1 MRETIRQIESAYQ
14 IKFNGNSVYAVG
26 YYLFQRG
33 SSRWVSEDNEIME
46 LIRQLEVQ
54 VSEAYPASYYYV
66 QRILELCKPKIDIEI
81 SAMDRIVLT
90 LYLKKADWTKE
101 QGMTKAVIVAHGYAT
116 ASSIANVANRFL
128 GKDI

>member
-1 MRETIRQIESAYQ
+1 MSFKAKEIVDQLFDYLLFETDRQQKHEMLLYLTQYVRETFRQMESAYQ

-66 QRILELCKPKIDIEI
+66 QRIRELCKGLRSISKSHRWIE
-81 SAMDRIVLT
+81 
-90 LYLKKADWTKE
+90 
-101 QGMTKAVIVAHGYAT
+101 
-116 ASSIANVANRFL
+116 SS
-128 GKDI
+128 